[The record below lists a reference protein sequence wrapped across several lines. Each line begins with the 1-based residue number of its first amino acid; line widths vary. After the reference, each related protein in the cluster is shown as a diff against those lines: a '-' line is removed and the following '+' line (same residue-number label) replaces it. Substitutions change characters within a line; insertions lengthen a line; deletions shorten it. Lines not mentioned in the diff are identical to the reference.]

1 MLVQI
6 LSLVPVVNSPEVV
19 TEVITG
25 WITRIFG
32 RKLKSFVT
40 FVLFFG
46 PDLADVCS
54 LLHLKVILFRFIDKK
69 RIRG

>member
-1 MLVQI
+1 MVVQI

-19 TEVITG
+19 TEVVTG

-32 RKLKSFVT
+32 SKLQSFLT

-54 LLHLKVILFRFIDKK
+54 LQHLKLILFRYIDKK